1 MAKDDEL
8 LPDEFYHDDIQET
21 PRHKQIGKLKI
32 KLALLSAA
40 AVFGYST
47 LGTTFATNIQLGS
60 GRVEFGQGILTSTA
74 CDSNI
79 TVTPFA
85 TFANASGAAANY
97 KFTNIQVTDIS
108 TSCYGKNFIIRA
120 YDSATAVPLTLYQTG
135 GSTNYDLIRV
145 YNNNGAFTLANSGLT
160 QSEITPVTGGFRVT
174 LFNSASPASAAMAPA
189 TSVFRITVE
198 SVEHDASLTQTS
210 SPSGSLIFNGSTST
224 IDYSANNAF
233 VLGTGA
239 FTVEVWAKLSATQG
253 DETFYDAGGDV
264 NSPSGFAFW
273 IEFNELKIRRDG
285 CCGDITVAMES
296 SWRDG
301 AYHHFAVVRG
311 NGKYRI
317 FVDGILKVE
326 AVDSGHN
333 INRNAPVVG
342 GLSAYRGYSYE
353 LGGDLRNLRVVKGT
367 ALYASNFTPPTVP
380 LNKVS
385 GTLLLLLSQDS
396 TNPTKDSSDNQWAPS
411 NSGTLPTFR
420 AP

>member
-1 MAKDDEL
+1 VSQYDD
-8 LPDEFYHDDIQET
+8 PASDYYHDDSFEQEAPIKSKSKLT
-21 PRHKQIGKLKI
+21 FKLVLLAIASFIG
-32 KLALLSAA
+32 
-40 AVFGYST
+40 YTT
-47 LGTTFATNIQLGS
+47 LGTTFAANVQLGS
-60 GRVEFGQGILTSTA
+60 GVVEFGQGVRMSTA
-74 CDSNI
+74 CDSSI

-85 TFANASGAAANY
+85 TFANASGSAANY
-97 KFTNIQVTDIS
+97 KLTSIQVTDIS
-108 TSCYGKNFIIRA
+108 SSCYGKNFIIRA
-120 YDSATAVPLTLYQTG
+120 FDSATATPLNLYQTG
-135 GSTNYDLIRV
+135 GTTTYNSIRI
-145 YNNNGAFTLANSGLT
+145 YNNSGTFSLADSGLT

-174 LFNSASPASAAMAPA
+174 LFNSASPASVAMAAA
-189 TSVFRITVE
+189 TSVFRLTVE

-210 SPSGSLIFNGSTST
+210 QPSGSMIFNGSTST
-224 IDYSANNAF
+224 VDYAANSAF

-239 FTVEVWAKLSATQG
+239 FTLEVWAKLGASQG

-273 IEFNELKIRRDG
+273 VEFNELKIRRDG

-296 SWRDG
+296 AWRDG

-317 FVDGILKVE
+317 FVDGVLKVE

-367 ALYASNFTPPTVP
+367 ALYSANFTPPTVP
-380 LNKVS
+380 LSKVS

-411 NSGTLPTFR
+411 NSGTLPTYR